1 MKKWKSIY
9 LAFSIVFLA
18 ITAWGQQKVAGKLLP
33 AEQTQLSMERLIEL
47 ENDSKS
53 QDVLI
58 TVAEKTKQ
66 FSLLINSSAT
76 SGKIKIEIF
85 APNGDA
91 QGNFSVGTQLISVKT
106 ESVSGNIRKSLREPQ
121 AGDWRIKITPTNA
134 KGTIRITTELIQ

>member
-1 MKKWKSIY
+1 MKWKSGY
-9 LAFSIVFLA
+9 LVLSIMLLTT
-18 ITAWGQQKVAGKLLP
+18 TAWTQQKASSKSLSS
-33 AEQTQLSMERLIEL
+33 EQTQLTSERLIEL

-53 QDVLI
+53 QDVVI

-76 SGKIKIEIF
+76 SGKIKIEIIS
-85 APNGDA
+85 PNGDS

-106 ESVSGNIRKSLREPQ
+106 ELVSGNIRKSLREPQ

-134 KGTIRITTELIQ
+134 KGTIRINSELTQ